1 MRLDNLTKEQADMC
15 DIIWNVGTYEEFK
28 SLSKTWP
35 EQKRQMA
42 VTLIHIMSYEDL
54 EIDIEKM
61 NSFPI
66 AEKLIQRVRN
76 CSKNL

>member
-1 MRLDNLTKEQADMC
+1 MRLDHLTKEQADMW

-35 EQKRQMA
+35 ERKRQMA
-42 VTLIHIMSYEDL
+42 VTLIHIMGYEDL
-54 EIDIEKM
+54 EIEIEKM

-66 AEKLIQRVRN
+66 AEELIWKI
-76 CSKNL
+76 KNGN

>member
-1 MRLDNLTKEQADMC
+1 MRLDHLTKEQADMC

-28 SLSKTWP
+28 SLSESWS

-42 VTLIHIMSYEDL
+42 VTLIHIMGYEDL
-54 EIDIEKM
+54 EIEIEKM

-66 AEKLIQRVRN
+66 AEQLIQRIRN
-76 CSKNL
+76 GS

>member
-1 MRLDNLTKEQADMC
+1 MRLDNLTKDQADMC

-42 VTLIHIMSYEDL
+42 ITLIHIMGYEDL
-54 EIDIEKM
+54 ELEIEKM
-61 NSFPI
+61 KTYPI
-66 AEKLIQRVRN
+66 ADAIIQKV
-76 CSKNL
+76 KNGS